1 MQQNNQNQ
9 SNINPNTKPSP
20 LASEQVRERQK
31 QYHASNAYEIIGE
44 FILILGA

>member
-31 QYHASNAYEIIGE
+31 QYHASNAYEIFGE